1 MESGARPKHLS
12 YSTFKYAGERQ
23 KRWDDVYGLFVEF
36 LGQILIDVA
45 EVSEQTQKGKGSRNI
60 QAKSLTALGSV
71 SSRTARP

>member
-45 EVSEQTQKGKGSRNI
+45 EVSD
-60 QAKSLTALGSV
+60 
-71 SSRTARP
+71 